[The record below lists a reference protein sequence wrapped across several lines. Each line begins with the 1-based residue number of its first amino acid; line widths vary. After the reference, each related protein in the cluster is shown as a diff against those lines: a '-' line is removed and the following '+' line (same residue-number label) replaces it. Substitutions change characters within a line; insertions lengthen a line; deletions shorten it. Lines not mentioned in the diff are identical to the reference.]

1 MEQTYIVR
9 NHRYRLTQSLD
20 SCLQQYRTERQRE
33 YSHLRVDGEPVGN
46 VEDGLVERPA
56 LESVGVPEITGH
68 ERLQNLPPT
77 LAHMADAP
85 QRDIVQV

>member
-33 YSHLRVDGEPVGN
+33 YSHLRVDGEPVRN

-68 ERLQNLPPT
+68 ERLQHLPPT

>member
-1 MEQTYIVR
+1 M
-9 NHRYRLTQSLD
+9 
-20 SCLQQYRTERQRE
+20 
-33 YSHLRVDGEPVGN
+33 RVDGEPVGD

-68 ERLQNLPPT
+68 ERLQHLPPT

-85 QRDIVQV
+85 Q

>member
-1 MEQTYIVR
+1 M
-9 NHRYRLTQSLD
+9 LTQSLD
-20 SCLQQYRTERQRE
+20 LCLQQYRTERQGE

-46 VEDGLVERPA
+46 VENGLVERPA

-68 ERLQNLPPT
+68 ERLQHLPPT

-85 QRDIVQV
+85 QRDIVQVREHR